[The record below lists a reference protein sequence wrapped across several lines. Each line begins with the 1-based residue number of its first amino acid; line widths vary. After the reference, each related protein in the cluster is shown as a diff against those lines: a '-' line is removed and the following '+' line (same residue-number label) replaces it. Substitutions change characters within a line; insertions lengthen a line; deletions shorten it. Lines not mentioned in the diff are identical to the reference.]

1 MFAARSALAVSRSS
15 IRTMNVSR
23 SAVNNAFS
31 VNRSIHSTA
40 LRMAGG
46 GPPIIQG
53 EGSAPG
59 EVPTDESQSTGLE
72 RFELLGKLQGVDVFD
87 MKPLESSRLGTKKD
101 PILVQSLV
109 CIFDDAIR
117 MKYQD
122 IHYSP
127 FTLPFF
133 IVPFPYHRL
142 HRISSRIS
150 RYYLDP
156 FEERTRLPPM
166 P

>member
-1 MFAARSALAVSRSS
+1 MVMIARSALAVSRSTM
-15 IRTMNVSR
+15 RTINVSR
-23 SAVNNAFS
+23 SVINSN
-31 VNRSIHSTA
+31 VNRSFHSTV

-109 CIFDDAIR
+109 SFYFCSVLESF
-117 MKYQD
+117 
-122 IHYSP
+122 S
-127 FTLPFF
+127 
-133 IVPFPYHRL
+133 V
-142 HRISSRIS
+142 
-150 RYYLDP
+150 
-156 FEERTRLPPM
+156 
-166 P
+166 

>member
-1 MFAARSALAVSRSS
+1 MVMFAARSALAVSRST
-15 IRTMNVSR
+15 IRTANVSR
-23 SAVNNAFS
+23 FA

-87 MKPLESSRLGTKKD
+87 LKPLESSRLGTKKE

-109 CIFDDAIR
+109 CI
-117 MKYQD
+117 
-122 IHYSP
+122 
-127 FTLPFF
+127 
-133 IVPFPYHRL
+133 
-142 HRISSRIS
+142 
-150 RYYLDP
+150 
-156 FEERTRLPPM
+156 
-166 P
+166 

>member
-1 MFAARSALAVSRSS
+1 MVMFAARSALAVSRST
-15 IRTMNVSR
+15 IRTANVSR
-23 SAVNNAFS
+23 FAL
-31 VNRSIHSTA
+31 NRSIHSTA

-87 MKPLESSRLGTKKD
+87 LKPLESSRLGTKKD

-109 CIFDDAIR
+109 CIQIG
-117 MKYQD
+117 
-122 IHYSP
+122 S
-127 FTLPFF
+127 
-133 IVPFPYHRL
+133 
-142 HRISSRIS
+142 
-150 RYYLDP
+150 
-156 FEERTRLPPM
+156 EGG
-166 P
+166 